1 MCAAQ
6 ELWVSQVFSVCM
18 IWCALGLQCCVP
30 ALPLCLEGVWV
41 LSLPSWTIS
50 SSPPKTCF
58 AVDVVASRV
67 ARASPS
73 NGLLPVPERRPASQK
88 PEERWPKHR
97 IESGYFSLERRKT
110 DPPWAST
117 PPRAATGSSPARS
130 NSAGSGGRLAGS
142 RIWEPRGQPSSTGT
156 EGRHG
161 LQKKEYTVLAGLPKR
176 LGQRDAADRCGSR
189 TLSPGRAEVERIFG
203 CERR

>member
-1 MCAAQ
+1 M
-6 ELWVSQVFSVCM
+6 FSICM
-18 IWCALGLQCCVP
+18 VWHALGSQCCVP
-30 ALPLCLEGVWV
+30 VLPPCLEGVWV

-73 NGLLPVPERRPASQK
+73 NGLLPVPERRAASQK
-88 PEERWPKHR
+88 PEESWPKH
-97 IESGYFSLERRKT
+97 RKT

-117 PPRAATGSSPARS
+117 LPRAPAGSPLARS
-130 NSAGSGGRLAGS
+130 DPLGGSGHLSG
-142 RIWEPRGQPSSTGT
+142 PRVRESHGHSSGGAA

-161 LQKKEYTVLAGLPKR
+161 LERQEYTVLADLPKAKR
-176 LGQRDAADRCGSR
+176 LSQRDAVDRYGSR
-189 TLSPGRAEVERIFG
+189 TLSPGRVEVERIFG

>member
-1 MCAAQ
+1 MC
-6 ELWVSQVFSVCM
+6 
-18 IWCALGLQCCVP
+18 LQLAVLCP
-30 ALPLCLEGVWV
+30 SLPPCLEGVWV

-73 NGLLPVPERRPASQK
+73 NGLLPVPEHRPASQK
-88 PEERWPKHR
+88 SGESWPKHQK
-97 IESGYFSLERRKT
+97 S
-110 DPPWAST
+110 DPPWLST
-117 PPRAATGSSPARS
+117 PQHAATGSS
-130 NSAGSGGRLAGS
+130 LAHSDLLGGS
-142 RIWEPRGQPSSTGT
+142 RHLASSRARESRGHPSSGGT

-161 LQKKEYTVLAGLPKR
+161 LERQEYTALADLPKPKR
-176 LGQRDAADRCGSR
+176 LGQRDALDRCGSR
-189 TLSPGRAEVERIFG
+189 TLSPGRVEVERIFG